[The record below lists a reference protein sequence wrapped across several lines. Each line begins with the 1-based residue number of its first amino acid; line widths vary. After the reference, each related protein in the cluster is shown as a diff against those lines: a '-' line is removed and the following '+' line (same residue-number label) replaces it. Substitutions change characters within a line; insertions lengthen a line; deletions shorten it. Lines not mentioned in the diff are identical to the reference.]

1 MGKLPIWIFVVI
13 VLLGIA
19 FYVGTLQGEVVRI
32 NLPDPELFQK
42 ACLYHGVEKA
52 WISINGTEFY
62 AVRYNKEWGRTEN
75 FMLFTND
82 FTRSVVKDLKKKE
95 KSVIRV
101 ASN

>member
-1 MGKLPIWIFVVI
+1 MEKLPIWIFVVI

-19 FYVGTLQGEVVRI
+19 FYIGTLQGEVVRI

>member
-19 FYVGTLQGEVVRI
+19 FYIGTLQGEVVRI

>member
-1 MGKLPIWIFVVI
+1 MEKLPIWIFVVI

-19 FYVGTLQGEVVRI
+19 FYIGTLQGEVVRI

-62 AVRYNKEWGRTEN
+62 AVRYSKEKGRTEN

-82 FTRSVVKDLKKKE
+82 FKDSVVRELRGKE
-95 KSVIRV
+95 RNGIYL

>member
-1 MGKLPIWIFVVI
+1 MEKLPIWIFVVI

-19 FYVGTLQGEVVRI
+19 FYIGTLQGEVVRI

-62 AVRYNKEWGRTEN
+62 AVRYSKEKGRTEN